1 MNNIIPFTKK
11 LEFDTKFE
19 EITSISLE
27 RSFNVFDSYIEG
39 ELSVNGDYKESEILN
54 ISKPFS
60 FKIPFNID
68 LSDDINKETI
78 SLEINDFAYD
88 IIDDKTIKVN
98 IELILNYEKNVEEI
112 IEEITPD
119 ENLLREDAYSDDIKD
134 NIEQSAQEKNNE
146 VIEVKEEIKETQDI
160 VEDDYKIL
168 HIHVMKEEENIASI
182 CSIYNITEEEL
193 KEYNNIDNLKVGDK
207 LLILKDEY

>member
-119 ENLLREDAYSDDIKD
+119 ENLLREDAYSDDIKE

-146 VIEVKEEIKETQDI
+146 VIEVKEEIKEAQNI
-160 VEDDYKIL
+160 AEDDYKIL
-168 HIHVMKEEENIASI
+168 HIHVMKEERKY
-182 CSIYNITEEEL
+182 C
-193 KEYNNIDNLKVGDK
+193 
-207 LLILKDEY
+207 